1 MAGELDEARRIGGV
15 LRRARVLAGRS
26 QSDVAAALGYHQS
39 KVSRLEQGRGTADLP
54 VLRAVA
60 AELRIPLSALGLA
73 TSRTAA
79 ADRETSEYMH
89 RRTFLAAGV
98 ATLAAPTTQTL
109 VYGEL
114 VQSLLPGLPPVAGTG
129 EEDVR
134 RLKARMNRLRNLY
147 SACDY
152 EHLELQ
158 LPALIGDL
166 RRVGASSSETTGM
179 LAAAYQTSASLL
191 LKHGDHGHAWL
202 AVGRAMAEA
211 ERSGDPVV
219 LASSV
224 RLHAHLLA
232 RENHAREAV
241 TLVRHTVDQ
250 LAGSYDQR
258 SPQHLA
264 AQGMLLLRGVTAAAL
279 GDDRSSV
286 RDFLA
291 EARDVAGRMPDS
303 SPDRWSNFNL
313 INVELHAVNASVVLG
328 DAGVALEA
336 ARPLTRRGIP
346 VPERR
351 AALWTDVAHAYSQQ
365 SRLPDAYRAL
375 RVVESCAAQDVRRP
389 AVKEL
394 VADMVAR
401 DRRRAGPELHHFAQW
416 LGVVA

>member
-1 MAGELDEARRIGGV
+1 MAGEQDEARRIGGV
-15 LRRARVLAGRS
+15 LRRARALAGRS

-60 AELRIPLSALGLA
+60 AELRIPLPALGLA
-73 TSRTAA
+73 MAPTAD
-79 ADRETSEYMH
+79 ADRETIEDMH

-98 ATLAAPTTQTL
+98 ATLAAPTTQTPG
-109 VYGEL
+109 YGEL
-114 VQSLLPGLPPVAGTG
+114 VRSLLPGFPPVAGTG
-129 EEDVR
+129 EDDVR
-134 RLKARMNRLRNLY
+134 RLGARMKRQRVLF

-152 EHLELQ
+152 AQLESQ

-166 RRVGASSSETTGM
+166 RRLGTSSSETAGT

-191 LKHGDHGHAWL
+191 LKHGDYGHAWL

-211 ERSGDPVV
+211 ERAGDPVV

-250 LAGSYDQR
+250 LAGSYDRR

-264 AQGMLLLRGVTAAAL
+264 VLGMLLLRGVTAAAL
-279 GDDRSSV
+279 GDDRGSV
-286 RDFLA
+286 REFLS
-291 EARDVAGRMPDS
+291 EARDVAGRVPDS
-303 SPDRWSNFNL
+303 SPDRWSNFSPT
-313 INVELHAVNASVVLG
+313 NVELHAVNASVILG

-365 SRLPDAYRAL
+365 GRLPDAYRSL

-401 DRRRAGPELHHFAQW
+401 DRRRAVPELHRFAEQ